1 MDRLWSPWRYRY
13 VSHASDSDSTCV
25 FCEVAAADPAQDR
38 TNLLLWRGKHCYALL
53 NLYPYTTG
61 HLMVMPYAHV
71 AELSAITTEGL
82 AEMMKVAQYAEAMLK
97 QVYRCQGLN
106 LGMNLG
112 RAAGAGIAEHVH
124 MHILPRWFADAN
136 FMTTVGESRVI
147 PEDLETTYEKL
158 HPLFLSAPL
167 C

>member
-13 VSHASDSDSTCV
+13 VSHTRDSDSSACV
-25 FCEVAAADPAQDR
+25 FCDVAAADSSEDR
-38 TNLLLWRGKHCYALL
+38 ANLLLWRGRYSYALL

-71 AELSAITTEGL
+71 AELSAITTDAL
-82 AEMMKVAQYAEAMLK
+82 AEMMKVAQHAEVTLK

-106 LGMNLG
+106 VGLNLG

-147 PEDLETTYEKL
+147 PEDLVTT
-158 HPLFLSAPL
+158 
-167 C
+167 